1 MLDIYLVKA
10 LHIIF
15 MVTWFAGLFYIVRL
29 FIYHIEADKKPEPNR
44 SILIKQYKIMEQR
57 LWYIITWPSCVLTLI
72 LGPYLLIEYYSD
84 YLKEPWMHLKLG
96 FVLLLLIY
104 QVFNQI
110 LYKQLSKDVI
120 KYSSNQMR
128 IWNEVATLLLFIIV
142 FLVVYQQLNFYK
154 GVLGFLGLAVL
165 LMLGIKLYKRN
176 RRLKDEK
183 HALEKDNEEE

>member
-1 MLDIYLVKA
+1 MLDIYLIKA

-29 FIYHIEADKKPEPNR
+29 FIYHIEADKKDEPAR

-72 LGPYLLIEYYSD
+72 LGPYLLIEYYPD

-96 FVLLLLIY
+96 FVLILVIY

-110 LYKQLSKDVI
+110 LYRQLQKDVI
-120 KYSSNQMR
+120 KYTGNQMR
-128 IWNEVATLLLFIIV
+128 IWNEVATLLLFVIV

-154 GVLGFLGLAVL
+154 GVLGFIGLAVL
-165 LMLGIKLYKRN
+165 LMVGIKLYKRN
-176 RRLKDEK
+176 RKIKAEK
-183 HALEKDNEEE
+183 HSLEKESEE